1 MDQEILVKGPLT
13 KEMIREGE
21 KFVRYTDELSDLDV
35 HAYFWMYYAEAD
47 DWYLVVASPEVQTK
61 GPGEVY
67 KKLQTVFSEIPKGQI
82 SMTLEDVTV
91 LETNSGVVKAL
102 KKTFRKSQKG
112 IRLKKYGLNGYF
124 MEDGYLYE
132 IKKKR

>member
-21 KFVRYTDELSDLDV
+21 KFVRYVDELSDLDV
-35 HAYFWMYYAEAD
+35 HAYFWMHDIEAD

-67 KKLQTVFSEIPKGQI
+67 KKLQTVFAKIPKGQTI
-82 SMTLEDVTV
+82 MTLEDVTV
-91 LETNSGVVKAL
+91 IGTYRRVVKAL
-102 KKTFRKSQKG
+102 KKTFKKYQKG